1 MATASS
7 GHLGWT
13 PVHPETHPG
22 ADDLADPTPQTGD
35 MTFSDYLI
43 DISLIALVVFQI
55 RGRRLT
61 TRALLLPLGIVSWV
75 AYSYLRGVPTAGND
89 LFLVVGC
96 AVLGATL
103 GGLSGRFTSVYPD
116 ADGAPMAKAGLIA
129 AALWIL
135 GTGARLAFQLYATHG
150 GGGAIGRFSAAHS
163 ITSASAWTA
172 ALILMALSEATFRTG
187 ILAWRA
193 NAVRQATVRVA
204 GSTGRSARPLAGVR
218 EP

>member
-1 MATASS
+1 
-7 GHLGWT
+7 
-13 PVHPETHPG
+13 
-22 ADDLADPTPQTGD
+22 

-96 AVLGATL
+96 AALGATL

-116 ADGAPMAKAGLIA
+116 ADGTPMAKAGLIA

-150 GGGAIGRFSAAHS
+150 GGAAVGRFSVAHS

-193 NAVRQATVRVA
+193 NAVRQATGTLA
-204 GSTGRSARPLAGVR
+204 GSTERSARPLAAVR
-218 EP
+218 ES

>member
-1 MATASS
+1 
-7 GHLGWT
+7 
-13 PVHPETHPG
+13 
-22 ADDLADPTPQTGD
+22 

-61 TRALLLPLGIVSWV
+61 TRALLLPLGIVGWV

-89 LFLVVGC
+89 LFLVMGC
-96 AVLGATL
+96 AAVGAAL

-116 ADGAPMAKAGLIA
+116 ADGVPMAKAGLIA

-150 GGGAIGRFSAAHS
+150 GGAAIERFSVAHS
-163 ITSASAWTA
+163 ITTASAWTA
-172 ALILMALSEATFRTG
+172 ALVLMALSEATLRTG

-193 NAVRQATVRVA
+193 NAVRRSAVTVP
-204 GSTGRSARPLAGVR
+204 GPTERSARPLAATR
-218 EP
+218 ES